1 MTQANAAVTNE
12 RLYLWRPGVLLMR
25 RLRFAAKLG
34 LLGVAIIGPAL
45 VVTALFLSGLRDSI
59 ESTQREA
66 DGLQLVQPALALG
79 NAIHAH
85 ARAVQTGAA
94 GSTTE
99 PQAAIARAL
108 TAVDQAAAAHA
119 SLQSTELR
127 QAMSRAAQALSGVA
141 APGKSAGYPAEHLA
155 ASAAMRAFVYDVAEK
170 SSLLYEPV
178 AGPYLLMEAVVLHSP
193 TLTLTVAT
201 TGIAAQRYA
210 ESTDEMVLSAVRSRA
225 GELVVELAQLRQ
237 TLAGAQRHGADPAGW
252 GDKAT
257 AAFNAVQALATS
269 TDTAYA
275 NAQAK
280 RDAAALGQ
288 TAQQA
293 MASVASL
300 QEALK
305 TSLQAELLARVG
317 QQRSAFAWLTMGLAI
332 GLLLLLYLML
342 CFYKSLMVDLRRL
355 GYAMQQVAEGHL
367 RAVVTV
373 RSKDELGD
381 LAAKVRGMVGGVSSM
396 VAEVGSSAALLAH
409 SGKVLAAGTAELSNR
424 TESQAANLEQTRAS
438 LHGLVDNVQ
447 NNAQAATGV
456 DQEAVQVRELAEKG
470 ANAMGDSVKSVE
482 AIQQSANR
490 MNEIIGTIDSI
501 AFQTNILALNAAVE
515 AARAGEQG
523 RGFAVVASEVRSL
536 AQRSAASA
544 REIRG
549 LIQDSSAQV
558 EASVQRIRRA
568 GADIEAIVTGIRRV
582 SDSVSGIS
590 RSSTEQSSSLQE
602 IMGAV
607 QQLDEITQRN
617 AAMVEMATNQSRAAQ
632 HRAETLTS
640 AAAVFE
646 LQQGAPHEA
655 VALVE
660 RAVQHRS
667 RSAGRD
673 SFLRDITDRANGFF
687 DRDMYV
693 FALDRSG
700 KYLAFG
706 GNQAKVGTKVQDVPG
721 IDGNALI
728 NGIAEQADA
737 EPGWVEYE
745 ITNPTTG
752 RVQVKISYVSKVDD
766 VYLGCGVYKS
776 LA

>member
-1 MTQANAAVTNE
+1 MTQGNAALAHE
-12 RLYLWRPGVLLMR
+12 RLHVWRPGVALMR
-25 RLRFAAKLG
+25 RLRFASKLG
-34 LLGVAIIGPAL
+34 LLGVAIIGPAM
-45 VVTALFLSGLRDSI
+45 VVTVMFLSGLRASI
-59 ESTQREA
+59 ETTQREA
-66 DGLQLVQPALALG
+66 DGLQLVQPALVLG

-85 ARAVQTGAA
+85 ARAVQLGGP
-94 GSTTE
+94 GSTAE
-99 PQAAIARAL
+99 PQAAISRAL
-108 TAVDQAAAAHA
+108 ATVEQAASAQSALQAA
-119 SLQSTELR
+119 ELR
-127 QAMSRAAQALSGVA
+127 QAMSRAAQAAGSVA
-141 APGKSAGYPAEHLA
+141 PPGQSAGYPAEHLA
-155 ASAAMRAFVYDVAEK
+155 ASVAIRAFVYDVAER

-178 AGPYLLMEAVVLHSP
+178 AGPYLLMESVVLHSGSVA
-193 TLTLTVAT
+193 LSVAT

-210 ESTDEMVLSAVRSRA
+210 QSTDELVLSAVRSRA
-225 GELVVELAQLRQ
+225 GELAGELAQLRQ
-237 TLAGAQRHGADPAGW
+237 TLAAAQREGVNAAAWVDR
-252 GDKAT
+252 AT
-257 AAFNAVQALATS
+257 AAFNAVQALSAAV
-269 TDTAYA
+269 DAGFA
-275 NAQAK
+275 NAAAP

-288 TAQQA
+288 SAQAAMTA
-293 MASVASL
+293 VANL

-305 TSLQAELLARVG
+305 SALQTELLARVAS
-317 QQRSAFAWLTMGLAI
+317 QRSEFAWLTA
-332 GLLLLLYLML
+332 GLLLGLVLLLYLML
-342 CFYKSLMVDLRRL
+342 CFYRSLMVDLRRL

-373 RSKDELGD
+373 RSNDELGD

-447 NNAQAATGV
+447 NNAHAATGV

-470 ANAMGDSVKSVE
+470 AAAMGESVQSVE

-558 EASVQRIRRA
+558 EGSVQRIRRA
-568 GADIEAIVTGIRRV
+568 GSDIEAIVTGIRRV
-582 SDSVSGIS
+582 SESVSGIS

-617 AAMVEMATNQSRAAQ
+617 AQMVEMATHQSRAAQ
-632 HRAETLTS
+632 RRAETLTS

-667 RSAGRD
+667 RSGGRD
-673 SFLRDITDRANGFF
+673 SFLREITDRANGFF

-693 FALDRSG
+693 FALDRMG

-706 GNQAKVGTKVQDVPG
+706 GNPAKVGTRVQDVPG

-728 NGIAEQADA
+728 NGIAAQADA

-745 ITNPTTG
+745 ITNPATG
-752 RVQVKISYVSKVDD
+752 RVQVKISYVAKVDD